1 MYRISEQDFENI
13 VKSSIKNIPSKYIEK
28 LDNVNFYIAD
38 YPSQQQAKKL
48 KIRNCDSLLSLFE
61 GVPLTERNGGYSITL
76 PDTITIFKNSHEEY
90 SDNLAELKSNVNNT
104 VWHEVAHFF
113 GLSHKDIY
121 AREKKYK

>member
-1 MYRISEQDFENI
+1 MYKITEQDFENI
-13 VKSSIKNIPSKYIEK
+13 VRSSIKNIPVKYIEK
-28 LDNVNFYIAD
+28 LDNVNFCIAD

-48 KIRNCDSLLSLFE
+48 KLRNCDSLLGLFE

-90 SDNLAELKSNVNNT
+90 SDNLDGLKRNVNRT

-113 GLSHKDIY
+113 GLNHQDIY
-121 AREKKYK
+121 ALEKKYK